1 MEYIYIDGAQKPKG
15 HYTPAIKSGGMIYV
29 SGQVPT
35 NPFTGERCQGTIEEQ
50 TRQSLSNVKVIL
62 ESAKSCMEKVVKVNI
77 YVADI
82 AYWDA
87 VNSVYQEFF
96 PQHKPARIVVPTT
109 QLHYGVLVEID
120 CIAEA

>member
-1 MEYIYIDGAQKPKG
+1 MEYIYITGAQKPKG
-15 HYTPAIKSGGMIYV
+15 HYTPAIKSNGMIYV

-35 NPFTGERCQGTIEEQ
+35 DPFTGQRCEGTIEEQ
-50 TRQSLSNVKVIL
+50 TRQSLTNVKTIL
-62 ESAKSCMEKVVKVNI
+62 ESGGSCLEKAVKVNI
-77 YVADI
+77 YISDI

-87 VNSVYQEFF
+87 VNTVYQEFF

-109 QLHYGVLVEID
+109 KLHYGVLVEID